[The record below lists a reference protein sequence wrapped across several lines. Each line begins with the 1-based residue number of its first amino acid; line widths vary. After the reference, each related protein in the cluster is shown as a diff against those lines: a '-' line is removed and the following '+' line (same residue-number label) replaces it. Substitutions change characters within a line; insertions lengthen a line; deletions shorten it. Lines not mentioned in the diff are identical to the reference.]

1 MNDEPQKNGINILKD
16 VISALDKDGKVFKL
30 TKEVLE
36 ENKNLEGEKSMKKDL
51 TLVIL
56 AAGMGSRFGGL
67 KQVEPI
73 GPNGEFIIDY
83 SIYDAIEAGFTKV
96 VFLIKDEIYDL
107 FRETV
112 GKRIEGKIPVAYAFQ
127 RIGDIPEWVDIPEE
141 RVKPWGT
148 AHAVLACKND
158 VSGNFVM
165 INSDDFYGRD
175 AYMKIAEFFKNS
187 DNDDYAMV
195 AFRVANTMTEN
206 GSVKRGVCESSE
218 GLLTKIT
225 ESSIEKVDDKII
237 ASPLD
242 GSDSFEVE
250 ANALV
255 SMNFFGFTPRI
266 FDTLDKGFPEFFNRN
281 KDNLLKAEYL
291 IPDVVFDEIKAGVKM
306 HVLESTDKWL
316 GVTYREDKDYVV
328 SELNK
333 LIDMGVYPKDLWK

>member
-1 MNDEPQKNGINILKD
+1 
-16 VISALDKDGKVFKL
+16 
-30 TKEVLE
+30 
-36 ENKNLEGEKSMKKDL
+36 MKKDL

-83 SIYDAIEAGFTKV
+83 SIYDAIKAGFTKV

-112 GKRIEGKIPVAYAFQ
+112 GKRIEGKIPVAYSFQ
-127 RIGDIPEWVDIPEE
+127 RIGDVPEWVDIPEE

-148 AHAVLACKND
+148 AQAVLSCKD
-158 VSGNFVM
+158 EVDSNFVM

-175 AYMKIAEFFKNS
+175 AFMKIAEYFNNTS
-187 DNDDYAMV
+187 SNDDYAMV
-195 AFRVANTMTEN
+195 SFRVINTMTEN
-206 GSVKRGVCESSE
+206 GSVKRGVCESVD

-225 ESSIEKVDDKII
+225 ESSVEKVDDKII
-237 ASPLD
+237 ATPLD

-250 ANALV
+250 PNTLV

-266 FDTLDKGFPEFFNRN
+266 FDKLEKDFPLFFEKN
-281 KDNLLKAEYL
+281 KDNLLKCEYL
-291 IPDVVFDEIKAGVKM
+291 IPDVVFEEIKDGVRV
-306 HVLESTDKWL
+306 HVLESRDKWL

-328 SELNK
+328 GEIAK
-333 LIDMGVYPKDLWK
+333 LIDKGVYPNNLWK

>member
-1 MNDEPQKNGINILKD
+1 
-16 VISALDKDGKVFKL
+16 
-30 TKEVLE
+30 
-36 ENKNLEGEKSMKKDL
+36 MKKDL

-83 SIYDAIEAGFTKV
+83 SIYDAIQAGFTKI

-127 RIGDIPEWVDIPEE
+127 RLGDVPEWVEIPEE
-141 RVKPWGT
+141 RAKPWGT

-175 AYMKIAEFFKNS
+175 AFMKIAEYFNNS
-187 DNDDYAMV
+187 ETDDYAMV
-195 AFRVANTMTEN
+195 SFRVSNTMTEN
-206 GSVKRGVCESSE
+206 GSVKRGVCESE
-218 GLLTKIT
+218 NGLLTKIT

-242 GSDSFEVE
+242 GSKSFEVDP
-250 ANALV
+250 NALV
-255 SMNFFGFTPRI
+255 SMNFFGFTERI
-266 FDTLDKGFPEFFNRN
+266 FNRLEKEFPIFLEKN
-281 KDNLLKAEYL
+281 KDNLLKCEYL
-291 IPDVVFDEIKAGVKM
+291 IPDVVFDEIKDGVKM
-306 HVLESTDKWL
+306 HVLESVDKWL
-316 GVTYREDKDYVV
+316 GVTYRDDKEYVV

-333 LIDMGVYPKDLWK
+333 LIEKGVYPKNLWK

>member
-1 MNDEPQKNGINILKD
+1 
-16 VISALDKDGKVFKL
+16 
-30 TKEVLE
+30 
-36 ENKNLEGEKSMKKDL
+36 MKKDL

-73 GPNGEFIIDY
+73 GPNGEFLLDY
-83 SIYDAIEAGFTKV
+83 SIYDAIKAGFTKV

-112 GKRIEGKIPVAYAFQ
+112 GKRIEGKIPVTYAFQ
-127 RIGDIPEWVDIPEE
+127 RIGDIPEDVEIPEE

-158 VSGNFVM
+158 VFGNFVM

-175 AYMKIAEFFKNS
+175 AYMKIADYFNNNET
-187 DNDDYAMV
+187 DDYAMV

-206 GSVKRGVCESSE
+206 GSVKRGVCESE
-218 GLLTKIT
+218 NNLLTNII

-242 GSDSFEVE
+242 GRDSFEVE
-250 ANALV
+250 PNSLV

-266 FDTLDKGFPEFFNRN
+266 FDRLEHDFPLFFEKN
-281 KDNLLKAEYL
+281 KDNLLKCEYL
-291 IPDVVFDEIKAGVKM
+291 IPDVVFDEIKDGIKM

-316 GVTYREDKDYVV
+316 GVTYREDKEHVV
-328 SELNK
+328 SEIAK
-333 LIDMGVYPKDLWK
+333 LIEEGVYPENLWK